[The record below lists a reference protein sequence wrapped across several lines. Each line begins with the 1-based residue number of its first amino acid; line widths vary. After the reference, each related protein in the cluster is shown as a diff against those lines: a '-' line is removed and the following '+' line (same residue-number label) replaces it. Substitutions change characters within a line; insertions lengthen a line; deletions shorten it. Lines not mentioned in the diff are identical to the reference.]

1 MSRQPTKTDNKSIA
15 NKIFIRK
22 EAIKDL
28 KEVKVLDLFAGRNVL
43 WNNIPTDKY
52 YGIDIETNKG
62 KNLNAD
68 TRLAIDNLD
77 LSAFNVIDC
86 DSYGIA
92 FDLYKKLLTRKD
104 INKGTIIIYTLITNE
119 FTKIQNFAKDE
130 FKFHRFY
137 DKAPSLF
144 NARAIEFFYEF
155 LSNYGIKQVNYYA
168 IRDKFDKHYGYFKIN
183 WWNNFRFMLYLI
195 YEYNI

>member
-1 MSRQPTKTDNKSIA
+1 MSLQPTKTDNKSIS

-22 EAIKDL
+22 EAIKNL

-52 YGIDIETNKG
+52 YGIDIEENKG

-68 TRLAIDNLD
+68 TRNVIDNLD
-77 LSAFNVIDC
+77 LSEFNVIDC

-92 FDLYKKLLTRKD
+92 FDIYKKLLTRNDVK
-104 INKGTIIIYTLITNE
+104 NGTIIIYTIITNE
-119 FTKIQNFAKDE
+119 FTKIHNQAKTEFNFR
-130 FKFHRFY
+130 HFY

-155 LSNYGIKQVNYYA
+155 LAKYGVNEVNYYS
-168 IRDKFDKHYGYFKIN
+168 IRDKFDKHYGFFLKG
-183 WWNNFRFMLYLI
+183 
-195 YEYNI
+195 